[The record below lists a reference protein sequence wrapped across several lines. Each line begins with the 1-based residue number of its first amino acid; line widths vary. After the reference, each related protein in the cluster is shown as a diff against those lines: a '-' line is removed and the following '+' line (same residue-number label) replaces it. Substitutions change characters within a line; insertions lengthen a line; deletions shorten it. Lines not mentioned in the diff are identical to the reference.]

1 MLFPNRNHGFRNRET
16 APITEKKIFM
26 DYLFEI
32 IETKK
37 GINAQLLWFFDEREL
52 QAVFVKGRDKVQ
64 GRDVVEQAIQ
74 L

>member
-1 MLFPNRNHGFRNRET
+1 
-16 APITEKKIFM
+16 M

-32 IETKK
+32 IEAKK
-37 GINAQLLWFFDEREL
+37 GINAQFLWFFDEREL

>member
-37 GINAQLLWFFDEREL
+37 GY
-52 QAVFVKGRDKVQ
+52 
-64 GRDVVEQAIQ
+64 
-74 L
+74 